1 MRYFWLLL
9 VVVLTAVIF
18 VNSSLPA
25 TESGKLSGFVAQ
37 FVVQLSQLL
46 DITLK
51 GDVEHNIRKLA
62 HFLEFACLGLLWCKT
77 FASFRVSNRTSTG
90 YILLL
95 CLLTAVTDEYIQL
108 FSLGREGKVM
118 DVLLDFSGAA
128 CAWLWYRIVQWC
140 E

>member
-46 DITLK
+46 DIELK
-51 GDVEHNIRKLA
+51 GDVEHTIRKLA

>member
-25 TESGKLSGFVAQ
+25 TESGKLSGFVTQ
-37 FVVQLSQLL
+37 FVAQLAQLL
-46 DITLK
+46 DIELK
-51 GDVEHNIRKLA
+51 GDVEHTIRKLA

-108 FSLGREGKVM
+108 FSLGREGRVM

>member
-37 FVVQLSQLL
+37 FVAQLSQLL

-51 GDVEHNIRKLA
+51 GDGEHTIRKLA

-140 E
+140 D

>member
-9 VVVLTAVIF
+9 TVVLVCLIF

-25 TESGKLSGFVAQ
+25 TDSGKLSGFVAQ
-37 FVVQLSQLL
+37 LALQLSHLL
-46 DITLK
+46 DISLK

-62 HFLEFACLGLLWCKT
+62 HFLEFACLGLLWCKV
-77 FASFRVSNRTSTG
+77 FASFRVSNRVSTG
-90 YILLL
+90 YILLF
-95 CLLTAVTDEYIQL
+95 CLVTAVVDEYIQL
-108 FSLGREGKVM
+108 SSPGRDGKVM
-118 DVLLDFSGAA
+118 DVLLDFSGAL

>member
-37 FVVQLSQLL
+37 FVAQLSQLL
-46 DITLK
+46 DIELK

-62 HFLEFACLGLLWCKT
+62 HSLEFACLGLLWCKT

>member
-37 FVVQLSQLL
+37 FVAQLSQLL
-46 DITLK
+46 DIGLK
-51 GDVEHNIRKLA
+51 GDVEHTIRKLA

>member
-46 DITLK
+46 DIGLK
-51 GDVEHNIRKLA
+51 GDVEHTIRKLA

-108 FSLGREGKVM
+108 FSLGREGRVM

-140 E
+140 D

>member
-37 FVVQLSQLL
+37 FVAQLSQLL

-51 GDVEHNIRKLA
+51 GDVEHTIRKLA

>member
-37 FVVQLSQLL
+37 FVAQLAQLV
-46 DITLK
+46 DIELK
-51 GDVEHNIRKLA
+51 GDVEHTIRKLA